1 VHARVHRYCYSTPV
15 SRNPSAQ
22 LNSRPRPVTEA
33 PVEGLLDRAD
43 ELAKRWAIALIL
55 ARPIERLG
63 ELPLEDLALEAPA
76 LCAQVIRALLSDA
89 ELERIA
95 GGEQA
100 DARGR
105 SASARRLAALAG
117 AEDAE
122 AAVAAVEA
130 LRAVM
135 WEALLEELADP
146 PARQVADLA
155 DRLAYVCAS
164 ALTATILATVPAQPT
179 VVPANTDLA
188 LAGEPERAST
198 MRGAVVVDERD
209 EPQPPAG
216 AAARRTSPSE
226 RDRRAQPLPGE
237 RPAQVRP
244 FPWDLPPS
252 ESREASPAAGSGT
265 GPEIEI
271 RDERHEHGPAAW
283 ISSIGR
289 SLEQFE
295 RDRLPFAVLLVELF
309 DFERLGRGGDPSGIA
324 TLTRDLERV
333 LAHEP
338 RVRGSLT
345 RERPGRYW
353 LLAHDTDGL
362 GVRALAERLVQALT
376 PVARR
381 RELGLAFAV
390 GTAVCPEDGRDAATL
405 AARADLAL
413 CDARPA
419 RRPVGLADRPAEGLD
434 RSG

>member
-1 VHARVHRYCYSTPV
+1 M
-15 SRNPSAQ
+15 
-22 LNSRPRPVTEA
+22 TEA
-33 PVEGLLDRAD
+33 PIDGLLDRAD

-55 ARPIERLG
+55 ARPLDRLG

-76 LCAQVIRALLSDA
+76 LCAQVIRALLSDT
-89 ELERIA
+89 ELERMA

-100 DARGR
+100 DARGS
-105 SASARRLAALAG
+105 SASAHRLGALAG

-130 LRAVM
+130 LRAVL

-164 ALTATILATVPAQPT
+164 ALTVTILATVPAQPA
-179 VVPANTDLA
+179 VVAADRDLT
-188 LAGEPERAST
+188 LVGEPEHASA

-209 EPQPPAG
+209 EAPPAAA

-226 RDRRAQPLPGE
+226 RDRRAQPPAGE

-244 FPWDLPPS
+244 FPWDLPPA
-252 ESREASPAAGSGT
+252 ESRAVSRPVSRDA

-271 RDERHEHGPAAW
+271 RDERPEHGPAAW

-289 SLEQFE
+289 SLEQFGQ
-295 RDRLPFAVLLVELF
+295 DGLPFAVLLVELF
-309 DFERLGRGGDPSGIA
+309 DLERLRGMGDPAEVSKLMGDVEA
-324 TLTRDLERV
+324 V

-353 LLAHDTDGL
+353 LLAHDTDGFA
-362 GVRALAERLVQALT
+362 VRALAERLVRALT
-376 PVARR
+376 PVAHCR
-381 RELGLAFAV
+381 GMALAFAV
-390 GTAVCPEDGRDAATL
+390 GTAVCPEHGRDPATL
-405 AARADLAL
+405 AARADLGL
-413 CDARPA
+413 CDARSA
-419 RRPVGLADRPAEGLD
+419 QRPVGLADRPAEGY
-434 RSG
+434 S